1 MDHVKDD
8 LLSAIYSC
16 SQNENLNNNT
26 IALYGSPG
34 VGKTA
39 LIRNLAECVDLPFAQ
54 ISVGNINDAHYLVGS
69 SYTYQHSEPG
79 HLVKSIIRMGY
90 KNGIILFDEI
100 DKLSNGPRGNEILG
114 TLMHLC
120 DSTQNTSFE
129 DKYLDGIPIDFSKY
143 IFIYSLNNMD
153 TMNSALLS
161 RIGQNIVKIK
171 DYSLKDKIEIA
182 QSHIIPGYLSIIEQ
196 DQIYFSEEILEYI
209 IKECIPIVSKGVRE
223 LKAQIVK
230 IIRMVKYY
238 NVLEVPGYEYPIILD
253 KNIINF
259 VLNKA
264 DTPCI
269 KKYII

>member
-1 MDHVKDD
+1 
-8 LLSAIYSC
+8 
-16 SQNENLNNNT
+16 
-26 IALYGSPG
+26 
-34 VGKTA
+34 
-39 LIRNLAECVDLPFAQ
+39 
-54 ISVGNINDAHYLVGS
+54 
-69 SYTYQHSEPG
+69 
-79 HLVKSIIRMGY
+79 
-90 KNGIILFDEI
+90 
-100 DKLSNGPRGNEILG
+100 
-114 TLMHLC
+114 
-120 DSTQNTSFE
+120 
-129 DKYLDGIPIDFSKY
+129 
-143 IFIYSLNNMD
+143 MD